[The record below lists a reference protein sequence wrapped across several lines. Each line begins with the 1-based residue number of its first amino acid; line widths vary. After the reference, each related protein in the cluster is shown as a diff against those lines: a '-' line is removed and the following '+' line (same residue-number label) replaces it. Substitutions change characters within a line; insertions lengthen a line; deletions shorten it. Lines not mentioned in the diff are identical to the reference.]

1 MLHLHAIDIVIIVA
15 YLLSTVLIGYWV
27 SKRASQSMQNYFL
40 GGNAMPWYML
50 GISNASGMFDIS
62 GTMLLV
68 SWMFVYGLK
77 SVWIP
82 WLWPTFNQV
91 FLMVY
96 LSAWLRRSKVMTG
109 AEWIK
114 TRFGTGP
121 GAQLSHVIVVIYAFV
136 SIIGFFTY
144 AFKGIGKFAQTYL
157 PWHLSANEYALIL
170 IAITAI
176 YVIKGGMISVV
187 ITEVVQFFI
196 LSIASFAVGII
207 AMSKVAPDML
217 RRVVP
222 AGWDNI
228 FFGWHLNLDWSTL
241 LPAAT
246 AKIADDRYEL
256 FGFFVMMLL
265 FKGIPISAAGPAPN
279 YDMQRVLSAKNPR
292 EASIMSAWVNVV
304 LTPPRYFLVIGLT
317 VLAAAFFGPDLRAMG
332 THLDFE
338 LVLPQALGRFVPMGL
353 LGFLIAGLL
362 AAFMSNFAATVNAAP
377 PYFVNDIYKRYIN
390 PNASPKTY
398 VRLSYLAS
406 FTVIVIG
413 VIFGWSVT
421 SVNEVVVW
429 IVSGLWGGYT
439 ASNVLKWY
447 WWRFN
452 GYGYFW
458 GMVTGIASALA
469 MPRIAPLFP
478 FVQHLMA
485 KFTINMEVVIIFPL
499 VVGISLIGCLLGTL
513 LTKPESDE
521 VLMDFYRRV
530 RPWGFW
536 GPVLRK
542 VLAEDPG
549 FKRNRDFFRDMFNI
563 AIGIVWQVSL
573 VALPLYIVIQEFQR
587 AAIALGAI
595 LVTSLIL
602 KFTWYDHLNEREVE
616 TDKAAAN
623 DVSQEVTEML
633 LATQAEANVTS
644 LDHAALFAK
653 YGFYAGLAAMF
664 AFPRVW
670 GAVGMAI
677 IGAVCAGG
685 GSALG
690 SAVGLFFDALNLKP
704 AEGDHLPSKL
714 PLAASALVLGIIGLV
729 AWYLP
734 MAGLPITIT
743 GFMLGRSA
751 LLSTHRSLALKGM
764 GLSLVGLLLSAVNA
778 YVGALMMVQA
788 GMAAHGY

>member
-1 MLHLHAIDIVIIVA
+1 MLQLHTLDIIIIVA
-15 YLLSTVLIGYWV
+15 YLLSTVFIGYWV
-27 SKRASQSMQNYFL
+27 SHRASRSMQDYFL
-40 GGNAMPWYML
+40 GGNSMPWYML

-68 SWMFVYGLK
+68 SWMFVYGIK

-82 WLWPTFNQV
+82 WLWPTFNQI

-114 TRFGTGP
+114 TRFGTGR
-121 GAQLSHVIVVIYAFV
+121 GAQASHLIVVIYAFV

-196 LSIASFAVGII
+196 LSIASFAVGFI
-207 AMSKVAPDML
+207 AMAKVAPDMFH
-217 RRVVP
+217 RVVP

-246 AKIADDRYEL
+246 EKVHQDGYGL

-279 YDMQRVLSAKNPR
+279 YDMQRVLSAKDPR
-292 EASIMSAWVNVV
+292 EASMMSAWVNVV
-304 LTPPRYFLVIGLT
+304 LTPPRYFLIMGLT
-317 VLAAAFFGPDLRAMG
+317 VLAAAFFGPNLRAMG
-332 THLDFE
+332 TNMDFE
-338 LVLPQALGRFVPMGL
+338 LVLPYALGKFVPVGL

-377 PYFVNDIYKRYIN
+377 PYFVNDIYKRFIN

-406 FTVIVIG
+406 FAVIVIG
-413 VIFGWSVT
+413 VALGWNVT

-452 GYGYFW
+452 GWGYFW
-458 GMVTGIASALA
+458 GMVTGIAAALG
-469 MPRIAPLFP
+469 MPSIVKQIPI
-478 FVQHLMA
+478 VQQLLA
-485 KFTINMEVVIIFPL
+485 TYSINMEVVFIFPI

-513 LTKPESDE
+513 LTKPEDDA

-536 GPVLRK
+536 GPVLKK
-542 VLAEDPG
+542 VLVEDPG
-549 FKRNRDFFRDMFNI
+549 FKRNKDFFRDMFNI
-563 AIGIVWQVSL
+563 AVGITWQIAL
-573 VALPLYIVIQEFQR
+573 VALPLYVVIREWSR
-587 AAIALGAI
+587 AGLALGII
-595 LVTSLIL
+595 LGTSLIL
-602 KFTWYDHLNEREVE
+602 KFTWYDHLLVREVE

-623 DVSQEVTEML
+623 D
-633 LATQAEANVTS
+633 
-644 LDHAALFAK
+644 
-653 YGFYAGLAAMF
+653 
-664 AFPRVW
+664 
-670 GAVGMAI
+670 
-677 IGAVCAGG
+677 
-685 GSALG
+685 
-690 SAVGLFFDALNLKP
+690 
-704 AEGDHLPSKL
+704 
-714 PLAASALVLGIIGLV
+714 
-729 AWYLP
+729 
-734 MAGLPITIT
+734 
-743 GFMLGRSA
+743 
-751 LLSTHRSLALKGM
+751 
-764 GLSLVGLLLSAVNA
+764 
-778 YVGALMMVQA
+778 
-788 GMAAHGY
+788 

>member
-1 MLHLHAIDIVIIVA
+1 MHLGVIDIVIIVA
-15 YLLSTVLIGYWV
+15 YLLSTVFIGYWV

-40 GGNAMPWYML
+40 GGNSMPWYML

-82 WLWPTFNQV
+82 WLWPTFNQI

-96 LSAWLRRSKVMTG
+96 LSSWLRRSNVMTG

-114 TRFGTGP
+114 TRFGTGR
-121 GAQLSHVIVVIYAFV
+121 GAQLSHLIVVIYAFV

-144 AFKGIGKFAQTYL
+144 AFKGIGKFAATYL
-157 PWHLSANEYALIL
+157 PWQFSADASTNANIYALIL

-217 RRVVP
+217 HRVVP

-246 AKIADDRYEL
+246 AKVHEDGYGL
-256 FGFFVMMLL
+256 FGFFVVMLL

-292 EASIMSAWVNVV
+292 EASMMSAWVNIV
-304 LTPPRYFLVIGLT
+304 LTPPRYFLIMGLT
-317 VLAAAFFGPDLRAMG
+317 VLAAAFFGPNLRAMG
-332 THLDFE
+332 THMDFE
-338 LVLPQALGRFVPMGL
+338 LVLPYALARFVPVGL

-398 VRLSYLAS
+398 VHLSYLAS
-406 FTVIVIG
+406 FSVIVIG
-413 VIFGWSVT
+413 VLFGWNVT

-458 GMVTGIASALA
+458 GMLTGIGSALL
-469 MPRIAPLFP
+469 APKIVPLLP
-478 FVQHLMA
+478 FVQNMLGRYS
-485 KFTINMEVVIIFPL
+485 INMEVVFIFPI

-513 LTKPESDE
+513 LTKQESDE
-521 VLMDFYRRV
+521 VLIDFYTRV

-536 GPVLRK
+536 GPVLKK
-542 VLAEDPG
+542 VLAVDPT
-549 FKRNRDFFRDMFNI
+549 FKRNMDFGRDMFNI
-563 AIGIVWQVSL
+563 AVGIVWQISL
-573 VALPLYIVIQEFQR
+573 VALPLYVVIREWDR
-587 AAIALGAI
+587 VAMAAGSI
-595 LVTSLIL
+595 LVTSFIL
-602 KFTWYDHLNEREVE
+602 KLTWYDHLDEREVE
-616 TDKAAAN
+616 TNKASAN
-623 DVSQEVTEML
+623 D
-633 LATQAEANVTS
+633 
-644 LDHAALFAK
+644 
-653 YGFYAGLAAMF
+653 
-664 AFPRVW
+664 
-670 GAVGMAI
+670 
-677 IGAVCAGG
+677 
-685 GSALG
+685 
-690 SAVGLFFDALNLKP
+690 
-704 AEGDHLPSKL
+704 
-714 PLAASALVLGIIGLV
+714 
-729 AWYLP
+729 
-734 MAGLPITIT
+734 
-743 GFMLGRSA
+743 
-751 LLSTHRSLALKGM
+751 
-764 GLSLVGLLLSAVNA
+764 
-778 YVGALMMVQA
+778 
-788 GMAAHGY
+788 

>member
-1 MLHLHAIDIVIIVA
+1 MHLHVIDLAIIVA
-15 YLLSTVLIGYWV
+15 YLLSTVVIGYWV
-27 SKRASQSMQNYFL
+27 SHRASQSMQNYFL
-40 GGNAMPWYML
+40 GGNTMPWYML

-82 WLWPTFNQV
+82 WLWPTFNQI

-114 TRFGTGP
+114 TRFGTGR
-121 GAQLSHVIVVIYAFV
+121 GAQFSHLIVVIYAFV
-136 SIIGFFTY
+136 SIIGFFSY
-144 AFKGIGKFAQTYL
+144 AFKGIGKFAQTFL

-196 LSIASFAVGII
+196 LSIASFSVGII

-217 RRVVP
+217 HRVVP

-241 LPAAT
+241 LPAAGEKV
-246 AKIADDRYEL
+246 AQDGYGL
-256 FGFFVMMLL
+256 FGFFVVMLL

-292 EASIMSAWVNVV
+292 EASMMSAWVNIV

-317 VLAAAFFGPDLRAMG
+317 VLAAAFYGPNLRAMG
-332 THLDFE
+332 TNMDFE
-338 LVLPQALGRFVPMGL
+338 LVLPYALGRFVPVGL

-377 PYFVNDIYKRYIN
+377 PYFVNDIYKRFIN

-406 FTVIVIG
+406 FAVVVIG
-413 VIFGWSVT
+413 VAIGWKVT
-421 SVNEVVVW
+421 SVNAVVVW

-452 GYGYFW
+452 GFGYFW
-458 GMVTGIASALA
+458 GMITGIASALGLPPIVA
-469 MPRIAPLFP
+469 QVP
-478 FVQHLMA
+478 FVQHLLA
-485 KFTINMEVVIIFPL
+485 TYSINMDVVIIFPL
-499 VVGISLIGCLLGTL
+499 VLGISIVGCLLGTL
-513 LTKPESDE
+513 LTKPEDDA

-536 GPVLRK
+536 GPVLKK
-542 VLAEDPG
+542 VLAEDPS
-549 FKRNRDFFRDMFNI
+549 FKRNKDFGRDMFNI
-563 AIGIVWQVSL
+563 AVGIVWQVSL
-573 VALPLYIVIQEFQR
+573 VALPLYIVIREFFR
-587 AAIALGAI
+587 AGLALAII
-595 LVTSLIL
+595 LATSAIL

-616 TDKAAAN
+616 TDKAAA
-623 DVSQEVTEML
+623 DDE
-633 LATQAEANVTS
+633 
-644 LDHAALFAK
+644 
-653 YGFYAGLAAMF
+653 
-664 AFPRVW
+664 
-670 GAVGMAI
+670 
-677 IGAVCAGG
+677 
-685 GSALG
+685 
-690 SAVGLFFDALNLKP
+690 
-704 AEGDHLPSKL
+704 
-714 PLAASALVLGIIGLV
+714 
-729 AWYLP
+729 
-734 MAGLPITIT
+734 
-743 GFMLGRSA
+743 
-751 LLSTHRSLALKGM
+751 
-764 GLSLVGLLLSAVNA
+764 
-778 YVGALMMVQA
+778 
-788 GMAAHGY
+788 

>member
-1 MLHLHAIDIVIIVA
+1 MHLHAIDIAIIVA
-15 YLLSTVLIGYWV
+15 YLLSTVVIGYWV
-27 SKRASQSMQNYFL
+27 SHRASQSMQNYFL
-40 GGNAMPWYML
+40 GGNTMPWYML

-68 SWMFVYGLK
+68 SWMFVYGIK

-82 WLWPTFNQV
+82 WLWPTFNQI

-114 TRFGTGP
+114 TRFGTGR
-121 GAQLSHVIVVIYAFV
+121 GAQLSHLIVVIYAFV
-136 SIIGFFTY
+136 SIIGFFSY
-144 AFKGIGKFAQTYL
+144 AFKGIGKFAQTFL

-196 LSIASFAVGII
+196 LSIASFSVGII
-207 AMSKVAPDML
+207 AMRKVAPEML
-217 RRVVP
+217 HRVVP

-246 AKIADDRYEL
+246 DKVSQDGYGL
-256 FGFFVMMLL
+256 FGFFVVMLL

-279 YDMQRVLSAKNPR
+279 YDMQRVLSAKDPR
-292 EASIMSAWVNVV
+292 EASMMSAWVNIV
-304 LTPPRYFLVIGLT
+304 LTPPRYVLVMGLT
-317 VLAAAFFGPDLRAMG
+317 VLAAAFYGPNLRAMG
-332 THLDFE
+332 TNMDFE
-338 LVLPQALGRFVPMGL
+338 LVLPYALGRFVPVGL

-377 PYFVNDIYKRYIN
+377 PYFVNDIYKRFIN
-390 PNASPKTY
+390 PHASPKTY

-406 FTVIVIG
+406 FAVVVIG
-413 VIFGWSVT
+413 VAIGWKVT
-421 SVNEVVVW
+421 SVNAVVVW

-458 GMVTGIASALA
+458 GMITGIASALG
-469 MPRIAPLFP
+469 MPPLVAQVP
-478 FVQHLMA
+478 FVQHLLA
-485 KFTINMEVVIIFPL
+485 TYSINMDVVIIFPI

-513 LTKPESDE
+513 LTKPEDDA

-536 GPVLRK
+536 GPVLTM

-549 FKRNRDFFRDMFNI
+549 FQRNKDFFRDVFNI
-563 AIGIVWQVSL
+563 LVGIVWQVAL
-573 VALPLYIVIQEFQR
+573 VALPLYLVIQEYKR
-587 AAIALGAI
+587 AALALGII
-595 LVTSLIL
+595 LGTSLIL
-602 KFTWYDHLNEREVE
+602 KLTWFDHLAVREVE
-616 TDKAAAN
+616 TDKAAAH
-623 DVSQEVTEML
+623 D
-633 LATQAEANVTS
+633 
-644 LDHAALFAK
+644 K
-653 YGFYAGLAAMF
+653 
-664 AFPRVW
+664 
-670 GAVGMAI
+670 
-677 IGAVCAGG
+677 
-685 GSALG
+685 
-690 SAVGLFFDALNLKP
+690 
-704 AEGDHLPSKL
+704 
-714 PLAASALVLGIIGLV
+714 VL
-729 AWYLP
+729 
-734 MAGLPITIT
+734 
-743 GFMLGRSA
+743 
-751 LLSTHRSLALKGM
+751 
-764 GLSLVGLLLSAVNA
+764 
-778 YVGALMMVQA
+778 VQA
-788 GMAAHGY
+788 RE

>member
-1 MLHLHAIDIVIIVA
+1 MKWRRPSAARNAQWLESRDPMQLHAIDIAIIVA
-15 YLLSTVLIGYWV
+15 YLISTVLIGYWV
-27 SKRASQSMQNYFL
+27 SHRASQSMQNYFL

-82 WLWPTFNQV
+82 WLWPTFNQI

-114 TRFGTGP
+114 TRFGTGR
-121 GAQLSHVIVVIYAFV
+121 GAQLSHLIVVIYAFV
-136 SIIGFFTY
+136 SIIGFFSY
-144 AFKGIGKFAQTYL
+144 AFKGIGKFAQTFL

-196 LSIASFAVGII
+196 LSIASFSVGII
-207 AMSKVAPDML
+207 AMSKVSPEMFH
-217 RRVVP
+217 RVVP
-222 AGWDNI
+222 AGWDNL
-228 FFGWHLNLDWSTL
+228 FFGWHLNLDWATL
-241 LPAAT
+241 LPAAND
-246 AKIADDRYEL
+246 KIAQDGYGL
-256 FGFFVMMLL
+256 FGFFVVMLL

-279 YDMQRVLSAKNPR
+279 YDMQRVLSAKTPR
-292 EASIMSAWVNVV
+292 EASMMSAWVNIV

-317 VLAAAFFGPDLRAMG
+317 VLAAAFFGPNLRAMG
-332 THLDFE
+332 TNMDFE
-338 LVLPQALGRFVPMGL
+338 LVLPYALGRFVPIGL

-377 PYFVNDIYKRYIN
+377 PYFVNDIYKRFIN

-406 FTVIVIG
+406 FAVVVIG
-413 VIFGWSVT
+413 VAIGWRVT
-421 SVNEVVVW
+421 SVNQVVVW

-458 GMVTGIASALA
+458 GMITGIASALG
-469 MPRIAPLFP
+469 MPSIVSQVP
-478 FVQHLMA
+478 FVQRLLS
-485 KFTINMEVVIIFPL
+485 TYSINMDVVIIFPI
-499 VVGISLIGCLLGTL
+499 VVVISLIGCLLGTL
-513 LTKPESDE
+513 LTKPEDDA

-536 GPVLRK
+536 GPVLKK

-549 FKRNRDFFRDMFNI
+549 FKRNKDFFRDMFNI
-563 AIGIVWQVSL
+563 TVGIVWQIAL
-573 VALPLYIVIQEFQR
+573 VALPLYIVIHEFGR
-587 AAIALGAI
+587 AGLASAII

-602 KFTWYDHLNEREVE
+602 KFTWYDHLEAREVE
-616 TDKAAAN
+616 TDKAAAH
-623 DVSQEVTEML
+623 DEVL
-633 LATQAEANVTS
+633 V
-644 LDHAALFAK
+644 HAH
-653 YGFYAGLAAMF
+653 
-664 AFPRVW
+664 
-670 GAVGMAI
+670 
-677 IGAVCAGG
+677 
-685 GSALG
+685 
-690 SAVGLFFDALNLKP
+690 
-704 AEGDHLPSKL
+704 E
-714 PLAASALVLGIIGLV
+714 
-729 AWYLP
+729 
-734 MAGLPITIT
+734 
-743 GFMLGRSA
+743 
-751 LLSTHRSLALKGM
+751 
-764 GLSLVGLLLSAVNA
+764 
-778 YVGALMMVQA
+778 
-788 GMAAHGY
+788 

>member
-1 MLHLHAIDIVIIVA
+1 MHLHVIDIAIIVV
-15 YLLSTVLIGYWV
+15 YLLSTVVIGYWV
-27 SKRASQSMQNYFL
+27 SYRASQSMQNYFL

-82 WLWPTFNQV
+82 WLWPTFNQI

-109 AEWIK
+109 AEWIQ
-114 TRFGTGP
+114 TRFGTGR
-121 GAQLSHVIVVIYAFV
+121 GAQLSHLIVVIYAFV
-136 SIIGFFTY
+136 SIIGFFSY
-144 AFKGIGKFAQTYL
+144 AFKGIGKFAQTFL
-157 PWHLSANEYALIL
+157 PWNLTANEYALIL
-170 IAITAI
+170 IGITAI

-196 LSIASFAVGII
+196 LSIASFSVGII
-207 AMSKVAPDML
+207 AMRKVAPDML

-246 AKIADDRYEL
+246 TKIAQDGYGL
-256 FGFFVMMLL
+256 FGFFVVMLL

-279 YDMQRVLSAKNPR
+279 YDMQRVLSAKDPR
-292 EASIMSAWVNVV
+292 EASMMSAWVNIV

-317 VLAAAFFGPDLRAMG
+317 VLAAAFYGPNLRAMG
-332 THLDFE
+332 TNMDFE
-338 LVLPQALGRFVPMGL
+338 LVLPYALGRFVPVGL

-377 PYFVNDIYKRYIN
+377 PYFVNDIYKRFIN
-390 PNASPKTY
+390 PHASQKTY

-406 FTVIVIG
+406 FAVVVIG
-413 VIFGWSVT
+413 VAIGWKVT
-421 SVNEVVVW
+421 SVNAVVVW

-458 GMVTGIASALA
+458 GMLTGIASALGL
-469 MPRIAPLFP
+469 PPIIAQVPL
-478 FVQHLMA
+478 VQSLL
-485 KFTINMEVVIIFPL
+485 KTYSINMDVVIVFP
-499 VVGISLIGCLLGTL
+499 VVLAISLAGCLLGTF

-536 GPVLRK
+536 GPVLK
-542 VLAEDPG
+542 KILAEDPS
-549 FKRNRDFFRDMFNI
+549 FKRNKDFIRDMFNI
-563 AIGIVWQVSL
+563 AVGIVWQIAL
-573 VALPLYIVIQEFQR
+573 VALPLYIVIQEFDR
-587 AAIALGAI
+587 AGLALAVI
-595 LVTSLIL
+595 LATSAIL
-602 KFTWYDHLNEREVE
+602 KFTWFDHLTEREAE
-616 TDKAAAN
+616 TNRAAAG
-623 DVSQEVTEML
+623 E
-633 LATQAEANVTS
+633 
-644 LDHAALFAK
+644 K
-653 YGFYAGLAAMF
+653 
-664 AFPRVW
+664 
-670 GAVGMAI
+670 
-677 IGAVCAGG
+677 
-685 GSALG
+685 
-690 SAVGLFFDALNLKP
+690 
-704 AEGDHLPSKL
+704 
-714 PLAASALVLGIIGLV
+714 
-729 AWYLP
+729 
-734 MAGLPITIT
+734 
-743 GFMLGRSA
+743 
-751 LLSTHRSLALKGM
+751 
-764 GLSLVGLLLSAVNA
+764 
-778 YVGALMMVQA
+778 
-788 GMAAHGY
+788 

>member
-1 MLHLHAIDIVIIVA
+1 MVQLHTLDIIIIVA

-27 SKRASQSMQNYFL
+27 SNRASRSMQDYFL
-40 GGNAMPWYML
+40 GGNSMPWYML

-68 SWMFVYGLK
+68 SWMFVYGIK

-82 WLWPTFNQV
+82 WLWPTFNQI

-109 AEWIK
+109 AEWIQ
-114 TRFGTGP
+114 TRFGTGR
-121 GAQLSHVIVVIYAFV
+121 GAQASHLIVVIYAFV

-196 LSIASFAVGII
+196 LSIASFAVGFI
-207 AMSKVAPDML
+207 AMAKVSPEMFH
-217 RRVVP
+217 RVVP

-228 FFGWHLNLDWSTL
+228 FFGWHLNLDWATL

-246 AKIADDRYEL
+246 EKIHQDGYGL

-292 EASIMSAWVNVV
+292 EASMMSAWVNVV
-304 LTPPRYFLVIGLT
+304 LTPPRYFLIMGLT
-317 VLAAAFFGPDLRAMG
+317 VLAAAFFEPNLRAMG
-332 THLDFE
+332 TNMDFE
-338 LVLPQALGRFVPMGL
+338 LVLPYALGKFVPVGL
-353 LGFLIAGLL
+353 MGFLIAGLL

-377 PYFVNDIYKRYIN
+377 PYFVNDIYKRFIN

-413 VIFGWSVT
+413 VAIGWNVT

-439 ASNVLKWY
+439 ASNVPKWY

-452 GYGYFW
+452 GWGYFW
-458 GMVTGIASALA
+458 GMVTGIAAALG
-469 MPRIAPLFP
+469 MPSIVKQIPI
-478 FVQHLMA
+478 VQHLLA
-485 KFTINMEVVIIFPL
+485 TYSINMEVVFIFPI
-499 VVGISLIGCLLGTL
+499 VVGISLIGCLAGTL
-513 LTKPESDE
+513 LTKQEDDA
-521 VLMDFYRRV
+521 VLIDFYKRV

-536 GPVLRK
+536 GPVLKK

-549 FKRNRDFFRDMFNI
+549 FKRNKDFFRDMFNI
-563 AIGIVWQVSL
+563 VVGITWQIAL
-573 VALPLYIVIQEFQR
+573 VALPLYVVIHEYKR
-587 AAIALGAI
+587 AALAAGII
-595 LVTSLIL
+595 LVTSAIL
-602 KFTWYDHLNEREVE
+602 KFTWYDHLSVREVE
-616 TDKAAAN
+616 TDKVAAK
-623 DVSQEVTEML
+623 DL
-633 LATQAEANVTS
+633 
-644 LDHAALFAK
+644 
-653 YGFYAGLAAMF
+653 
-664 AFPRVW
+664 
-670 GAVGMAI
+670 
-677 IGAVCAGG
+677 
-685 GSALG
+685 
-690 SAVGLFFDALNLKP
+690 
-704 AEGDHLPSKL
+704 
-714 PLAASALVLGIIGLV
+714 
-729 AWYLP
+729 
-734 MAGLPITIT
+734 
-743 GFMLGRSA
+743 
-751 LLSTHRSLALKGM
+751 
-764 GLSLVGLLLSAVNA
+764 
-778 YVGALMMVQA
+778 
-788 GMAAHGY
+788 